1 MTTDRLFVIMLV
13 FLIPMTGCFGAVDN
27 ADAEQNDSDTIVN
40 NYYYNNTTT
49 TIMEETEYFTNG
61 GMIDSNTSY
70 APAINQ
76 ADGIF
81 NNMAF
86 TQEFYPYNFTT
97 NAGEAVKIHY
107 FNGQSSLKIDTECY
121 DSTFFY
127 YNQVGTGQNNFLGG
141 AHANCTH
148 SLVMTVTQY
157 SGYDPAT
164 SSTVNYSNSPYS
176 LIYSID
182 SVTVV

>member
-1 MTTDRLFVIMLV
+1 MTTDRIFVLMLVIML
-13 FLIPMTGCFGAVDN
+13 PMSGCFGAVDN
-27 ADAEQNDSDTIVN
+27 ADAEENDSDTIVN

-61 GMIDSNTSY
+61 GMIDSNTPYGEVTNSNDFFSSTQY
-70 APAINQ
+70 
-76 ADGIF
+76 
-81 NNMAF
+81 
-86 TQEFYPYNFTT
+86 QEFYPYNFTT
-97 NAGEAVKIHY
+97 NAGEGVKIHY

>member
-61 GMIDSNTSY
+61 GIIDSNTPRGEVRNTTDFFSSSSY
-70 APAINQ
+70 
-76 ADGIF
+76 
-81 NNMAF
+81 
-86 TQEFYPYNFTT
+86 QEFYPYNFTT
-97 NAGEAVKIHY
+97 NAGEGVKIHY
-107 FNGQSSLKIDTECY
+107 FNGRTSLMIDTECS
-121 DSTFFY
+121 DSSSFSG
-127 YNQVGTGQNNFLGG
+127 QVSLGTGFLGG

-148 SLVMTVTQY
+148 SVVMTITDY
-157 SGYDPAT
+157 FYDTT
-164 SSTVNYSNSPYS
+164 SPTLNYTNSQYS
-176 LIYSID
+176 LIYEIYPMTL
-182 SVTVV
+182 V

>member
-61 GMIDSNTSY
+61 GMIDSNTPY
-70 APAINQ
+70 GEVIVNTQGFP
-76 ADGIF
+76 F
-81 NNMAF
+81 NTYP

-97 NAGEAVKIHY
+97 NAGEGVKIHY
-107 FNGQSSLKIDTECY
+107 FNGRSSLSIDTECS
-121 DSTFFY
+121 DSSSFD
-127 YNQVGTGQNNFLGG
+127 YNQVGTGQDNFLGG

-148 SLVMTVTQY
+148 SVVMTITDY
-157 SGYDPAT
+157 SYDTT
-164 SSTVNYSNSPYS
+164 SPTVNYTNSQYS
-176 LIYSID
+176 LIYEIYPMTL
-182 SVTVV
+182 V